1 MKDYGQVL
9 TGQDQGGQGQG
20 GGQQRSRNRNRN
32 RNRQQNSNSDT
43 DQVQVQVTNQIP
55 RRTKFALANSLGAS
69 AEAAKGLGIS
79 RRQAHRII
87 DTAFSAGGG
96 QGSNISE

>member
-9 TGQDQGGQGQG
+9 TGQDQGGQG
-20 GGQQRSRNRNRN
+20 GGQQRSRSNRNRN
-32 RNRQQNSNSDT
+32 RNRQQQSNVDLDT
-43 DQVQVQVTNQIP
+43 QDTQVTNQIP

>member
-9 TGQDQGGQGQG
+9 TGQGQGQTGQGQG
-20 GGQQRSRNRNRN
+20 SGQQQRSRNRNRN
-32 RNRQQNSNSDT
+32 RNRQSNSDT
-43 DQVQVQVTNQIP
+43 QDTQVANQGIP

-87 DTAFSAGGG
+87 DTAFGGNT
-96 QGSNISE
+96 GSDQNLSE